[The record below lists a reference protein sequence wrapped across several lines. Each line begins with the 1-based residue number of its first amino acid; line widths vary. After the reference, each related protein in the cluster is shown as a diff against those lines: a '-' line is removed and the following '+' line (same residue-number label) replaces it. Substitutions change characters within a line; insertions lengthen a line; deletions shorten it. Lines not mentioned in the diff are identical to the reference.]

1 MANGTK
7 QQQGVG
13 SFGFPSFGGPAIP
26 QLQLRPAAINFP
38 RPSSGGGKSKSV
50 NPAAYIA
57 PGLLSLLGDKFLPKP
72 DVIEREPTGDT
83 RKDEILSQADLIY
96 GPEREAPTLW
106 QELLPMGIDA
116 LAAAGFGDE
125 GGAQYAQTAI
135 NRKIANREIQSGIAA
150 DKKQF
155 IASKLYPNIEQVNVL
170 EQNAAR
176 AGVLDK
182 RIGRYYEGDPNLYVP
197 ASPKEIKNGLANSDG
212 FRKALENENWIEA
225 VRAGEG
231 GSDPM
236 SELADKKLTAL
247 AEQIDARRVVDSA
260 TVKVMT
266 VAEPI
271 LDLAKTEYEDDGEIS
286 STSLVA
292 NTLRLGDDVRQNFE
306 DFAVAVGFDSGFDS
320 FATTEE
326 GGDAALGTVGF
337 GRASQKL
344 YTDILSTDPNVQIR
358 ALNRWVEEAD
368 VSDETKNMFRKEFL
382 EDVSINNVRQKAA
395 LLQMAY
401 LAAAANGQ
409 TGRTLSDKDLA
420 FHLQIVGYGA
430 TQNPGVLHDNL
441 MGFIDL
447 LTYANDNETQLLV
460 NPGTWGRYKF
470 DSPNGELYSDELG
483 YFYQPIEGKKWSDT
497 DKLDPKN
504 YKYRNFYDRYGTI
517 PVTDKFSQR
526 DFLIRKDARQGFDIY
541 FPGRYKTR
549 TQTRELSTP
558 DDNLFDGLDVPLNLE
573 DV

>member
-7 QQQGVG
+7 QQGLG

-38 RPSSGGGKSKSV
+38 RPSGGGGRSKSV
-50 NPAAYIA
+50 NPAAYFA
-57 PGLLSLLGDKFLPKP
+57 PGLVSLLGSKLLPQP
-72 DVIEREPTGDT
+72 DVKERQPTGDT
-83 RKDEILSQADLIY
+83 RKDKILSEADYIF
-96 GPEREAPTLW
+96 GPEREDPTLW
-106 QELLPMGIDA
+106 QELLPMGMDA
-116 LAAAGFGDE
+116 LVAAGFGDE

-135 NRKIANREIQSGIAA
+135 NRKIANRDAKRNIGLE
-150 DKKQF
+150 KQKF
-155 IASKLYPNIEQVNVL
+155 IASKLYPKIDQVNVM

-197 ASPKEIKNGLANSDG
+197 ASQKDIEAGLDNGEG
-212 FRKALENENWIEA
+212 FRKATKDENWIEA
-225 VRAGEG
+225 VRVGEG

-236 SELADKKLTAL
+236 SELVDKKLTKL
-247 AEQIDARRVVDSA
+247 ADQIDARRVVDSA

-271 LDLAKTEYEDDGEIS
+271 LDLAKTEYENDEKIS
-286 STSLVA
+286 SGSLVST
-292 NTLRLGDDVRQNFE
+292 TLRLGDDVRQNFE
-306 DFAVAVGFDSGFDS
+306 DFAIAVGFDSGYDS

-344 YTDILSTDPNVQIR
+344 YTDILSTDSKAQIR

-368 VSDETKNMFRKEFL
+368 VSDATKERYRKEFL
-382 EDVSINNVRQKAA
+382 EGVSIDNVRQKAA

-447 LTYANDNETQLLV
+447 LTYANDNETQILV

-470 DSPNGELYSDELG
+470 DSPTGGLYSDELG

-504 YKYRNFYDRYGTI
+504 YKYRHFYNRYGTI

-526 DFLIRKDARQGFDIY
+526 DFLIREDARQGFDVY
-541 FPGRYKTR
+541 FPGRYKTGTQ
-549 TQTRELSTP
+549 TQTRKPTTGSP
-558 DDNLFDGLDVPLNLE
+558 LFEDLDVPLNLE

>member
-1 MANGTK
+1 M
-7 QQQGVG
+7 
-13 SFGFPSFGGPAIP
+13 
-26 QLQLRPAAINFP
+26 
-38 RPSSGGGKSKSV
+38 
-50 NPAAYIA
+50 
-57 PGLLSLLGDKFLPKP
+57 GL
-72 DVIEREPTGDT
+72 
-83 RKDEILSQADLIY
+83 
-96 GPEREAPTLW
+96 
-106 QELLPMGIDA
+106 DA

-135 NRKIANREIQSGIAA
+135 NKKIANLKNERGIAA
-150 DKKQF
+150 EKRTF
-155 IASKLYPNIEQVNVL
+155 IASKLYPKVDQVNVM
-170 EQNAAR
+170 EQNAER
-176 AGVLDK
+176 AGVSDK

-197 ASPKEIKNGLANSDG
+197 ASKKEIDAGLDNGEG
-212 FRKALENENWIEA
+212 FRKVTKDENWIEIA
-225 VRAGEG
+225 RPGEG
-231 GSDPM
+231 GSDPAAG
-236 SELADKKLTAL
+236 LADKKLTKL
-247 AEQIDARRVVDSA
+247 AEQIDARMVVDSA
-260 TVKVMT
+260 TIKVMT

-271 LDLAKTEYEDDGEIS
+271 LDLAKTEYENDGEIS

-320 FATTEE
+320 FATTEK
-326 GGDAALGTVGF
+326 GGDAALGTVGY

-382 EDVSINNVRQKAA
+382 EDVSIDNVRQKAA

-470 DSPNGELYSDELG
+470 DSPTGELYSDELG

-504 YKYRNFYDRYGTI
+504 YKYRNFYNRYGTI

-541 FPGRYKTR
+541 FPGRYKTG
-549 TQTRELSTP
+549 TQTRKPTTGSP
-558 DDNLFDGLDVPLNLE
+558 LFEDLDVPLNLE

>member
-7 QQQGVG
+7 QQGLG

-38 RPSSGGGKSKSV
+38 RPSGGGGRSKSV
-50 NPAAYIA
+50 NPAAYFA
-57 PGLLSLLGDKFLPKP
+57 PGLVSLLGSKLLPQP
-72 DVIEREPTGDT
+72 DVKERQPTGDT
-83 RKDEILSQADLIY
+83 RKDKILSEADYIF
-96 GPEREAPTLW
+96 GPEREDPTLW
-106 QELLPMGIDA
+106 QELLPMGMDA
-116 LAAAGFGDE
+116 LVAAGFGDE

-135 NRKIANREIQSGIAA
+135 NRKIANRKAQRDIGLE
-150 DKKQF
+150 KQKF
-155 IASKLYPNIEQVNVL
+155 ISSKLYPNIDQVNVM
-170 EQNAAR
+170 EQNAER
-176 AGVLDK
+176 AGVSDK

-197 ASPKEIKNGLANSDG
+197 ASKKEIDAGLDNGEG
-212 FRKALENENWIEA
+212 FRKVTTDENWIEA

-236 SELADKKLTAL
+236 SELADKKLTKL
-247 AEQIDARRVVDSA
+247 ADQIDARRVVDSA

-271 LDLAKTEYEDDGEIS
+271 LDLAKTEYENDEKIS
-286 STSLVA
+286 SGSLVST
-292 NTLRLGDDVRQNFE
+292 TLRLGDDVRQNFE
-306 DFAVAVGFDSGFDS
+306 DFAIAVGFDSGYDS

-344 YTDILSTDPNVQIR
+344 YTDILSTDSKPQIR

-447 LTYANDNETQLLV
+447 LTYANDNETQILV

-470 DSPNGELYSDELG
+470 DSPTGGLYSDELG
-483 YFYQPIEGKKWSDT
+483 YFYQPIEGKKWTDT
-497 DKLDPKN
+497 DKLDPKT
-504 YKYRNFYDRYGTI
+504 YKYKNFYNRYGTI

-526 DFLIRKDARQGFDIY
+526 DFLIREDARQGFDVY
-541 FPGRYKTR
+541 FPGRYKTG
-549 TQTRELSTP
+549 TQTRKPTTGSP
-558 DDNLFDGLDVPLNLE
+558 LFEDLDVPLNLE

>member
-1 MANGTK
+1 
-7 QQQGVG
+7 
-13 SFGFPSFGGPAIP
+13 
-26 QLQLRPAAINFP
+26 
-38 RPSSGGGKSKSV
+38 
-50 NPAAYIA
+50 
-57 PGLLSLLGDKFLPKP
+57 
-72 DVIEREPTGDT
+72 
-83 RKDEILSQADLIY
+83 
-96 GPEREAPTLW
+96 
-106 QELLPMGIDA
+106 
-116 LAAAGFGDE
+116 
-125 GGAQYAQTAI
+125 
-135 NRKIANREIQSGIAA
+135 
-150 DKKQF
+150 
-155 IASKLYPNIEQVNVL
+155 
-170 EQNAAR
+170 
-176 AGVLDK
+176 
-182 RIGRYYEGDPNLYVP
+182 
-197 ASPKEIKNGLANSDG
+197 
-212 FRKALENENWIEA
+212 
-225 VRAGEG
+225 
-231 GSDPM
+231 
-236 SELADKKLTAL
+236 
-247 AEQIDARRVVDSA
+247 
-260 TVKVMT
+260 MT

-320 FATTEE
+320 FATMEE
-326 GGDAALGTVGF
+326 GGDAALGTVGY

-344 YTDILSTDPNVQIR
+344 YIDILSTDPNVQKR

-368 VSDETKNMFRKEFL
+368 VSNETKNMFRKEFL
-382 EDVSINNVRQKAA
+382 EDVTIDNVRQKAA

-470 DSPNGELYSDELG
+470 DNPNGELYSDELG

-504 YKYRNFYDRYGTI
+504 YKYRNFYNRYGTI
-517 PVTDKFSQR
+517 PVTDKFSKR
-526 DFLIRKDARQGFDIY
+526 EFLIRKDARQGFDVY

-558 DDNLFDGLDVPLNLE
+558 DDNLFDGLNVPLDLE